1 VKLTADGKV
10 GILKSIQEFTYNE
23 RVLGYIDDIVIQPMA
38 HYKKQRRGF
47 CYFVLGRYAVPYRD
61 PQKTVRYRSLLS
73 SIMHDVN
80 ALESLMG
87 DEEIDELAEQWLT
100 TIPFRWLKN

>member
-1 VKLTADGKV
+1 VKPSTDGKV

-47 CYFVLGRYAVPYRD
+47 CYFVWGRYAVPYRD
-61 PQKTVRYRSLLS
+61 PQKTVRYRSLS

-80 ALESLMG
+80 ALESLM

-100 TIPFRWLKN
+100 TIPFR